1 MYKRSVLFLCAVFLL
16 FHLVNF
22 SSENHVLGENIVA
35 IVNGKKIKSDDVEKR
50 LHIFKD
56 ADAETYNAIRQEVL
70 EQFITD
76 VLLEDFIDK
85 QGIIVSSLEIKRELD
100 QIKKDIADDS
110 GDAEAFL
117 KDMLASIGS
126 NLYDFEKTIKHSLAL
141 EKYFN
146 DTLNFQ
152 NLKKYFEKN
161 KNFFNGETV
170 KVSHIFIDTRNVD
183 TKEGISKAMELANTL
198 KTELDKGADFEE
210 LAMKYSD
217 CPSAPNGGDLGFIQR
232 KGSSFEEPFVS
243 TAFSLHIGG
252 VSEPVKTEYG
262 YHLIKVT
269 DKKKGVTINFED
281 VINDVRS
288 AMLDDEILELLK
300 RLRSEAKIE
309 ILQ

>member
-1 MYKRSVLFLCAVFLL
+1 MHKRIFLFLCTIFLL
-16 FHLVNF
+16 FHLVIF
-22 SSENHVLGENIVA
+22 SSENRVLGGNIAA
-35 IVNGKKIKSDDVEKR
+35 IVNGKKIKRNDIDKR
-50 LHIFKD
+50 LNIFKD

-85 QGIIVSSLEIKRELD
+85 QGIIVTPLEIKRELD
-100 QIKKDIADDS
+100 EIKKDIADNS
-110 GDAEAFL
+110 SDAETFL

-146 DTLNFQ
+146 DSLNFQ

-170 KVSHIFIDTRNVD
+170 KVSHIFIDTRNID
-183 TKEGISKAMELANTL
+183 TKEGISKAMELINTL

-210 LAMKYSD
+210 LAKEYSD
-217 CPSAPNGGDLGFIQR
+217 CPSASNGGDLGFIQR
-232 KGSSFEEPFVS
+232 RGSSYEEPFVS
-243 TAFSLHIGG
+243 TAFSLSVGKI
-252 VSEPVKTEYG
+252 SDPVKTEYG

-269 DKKKGVTINFED
+269 DKKEGITVNFED

-288 AMLDDEILELLK
+288 AMLDDEILKLLK
-300 RLRSEAKIE
+300 KLRSEAKIE
-309 ILQ
+309 IMQ